1 MRDIVIQ
8 TKHSCDLIIQ
18 LKRAR
23 AYGYNA
29 AITSKEKDVP
39 KVLHSLG
46 VFCERYNAG
55 FYVLDMREQTLL
67 SDDEISNI
75 IIKIATHDR
84 YSHLLTYL
92 TEFTVDYTNPLCHAI
107 FRLLDII
114 CNYSMYTPKRHHIA
128 LLNFNEESIPDWG
141 KYLLDCLVVS
151 NRFCY
156 CGVVF
161 IEKEIE

>member
-8 TKHSCDLIIQ
+8 AKNSCDLIIQ
-18 LKRAR
+18 LKKAGE
-23 AYGYNA
+23 YGYNA
-29 AITSKEKDVP
+29 AITSKETDTHNI
-39 KVLHSLG
+39 LHSLNI
-46 VFCERYNAG
+46 FCERYDAG

-92 TEFTVDYTNPLCHAI
+92 TEFAIDYANPLCHNI

-141 KYLLDCLVVS
+141 NTYSIV
-151 NRFCY
+151 
-156 CGVVF
+156 
-161 IEKEIE
+161 

>member
-8 TKHSCDLIIQ
+8 TKNSCDLIIQ
-18 LKRAR
+18 LKKAGE
-23 AYGYNA
+23 YGYNA
-29 AITSKEKDVP
+29 AITSKETDTHNI
-39 KVLHSLG
+39 LHSLNI
-46 VFCERYNAG
+46 FCERYDAG

-92 TEFTVDYTNPLCHAI
+92 TEFAIDYANPLCHNI

-141 KYLLDCLVVS
+141 EYLLDCLVVS
-151 NRFCY
+151 NRFCC
-156 CGVVF
+156 CGIVF
-161 IEKEIE
+161 MMKEIE